1 MTIRHGICAVLLAL
15 TSSSVFAL
23 DAAGEQELTHLQ
35 ERWAQINY
43 QLPEARREAAFEQ
56 LASQAEVAVRRE
68 PRAAELKTWQ
78 GIILSTWAG
87 AKGGLGAL
95 GLAKRARTAFE
106 ESLALDP
113 QALDGSAITS
123 LATLYYQ
130 VPGWPIGFGDKAKA
144 AELFDQALRLNPNGL
159 DSNYFHADFLFRE
172 GRYREARAALEKALA
187 APDRPG
193 RALADAG
200 RRQEA
205 QRLLQ
210 QVEAKLE

>member
-1 MTIRHGICAVLLAL
+1 MTIRHGIFAVLLAL
-15 TSSSVFAL
+15 ASSPVFAL
-23 DAAGEQELTHLQ
+23 DAAGEQELARLQ

-43 QLPEARREAAFEQ
+43 ELPEARREAAFEQ
-56 LASQAEVAVRRE
+56 LASQAEAATRRN
-68 PRAAELKTWQ
+68 PDSAELKSWQ

-95 GLAKRARTAFE
+95 GLAKQARTVFE

-113 QALDGSAITS
+113 QALDGSAYTS

-172 GRYREARAALEKALA
+172 GHYREARAALEKALA

-200 RRQEA
+200 RREDA

-210 QVEAKLE
+210 RVEEELE

>member
-23 DAAGEQELTHLQ
+23 DAAGEQALAHLQ

-43 QLPEARREAAFEQ
+43 ELPEARREAAFEQ
-56 LASQAEVAVRRE
+56 LASQAEAAVRRE
-68 PRAAELKTWQ
+68 PQAAELKTWQ

-113 QALDGSAITS
+113 QALDGSAYTS

-172 GRYREARAALEKALA
+172 GRYQEARAALEKALA

-205 QRLLQ
+205 QRLLER
-210 QVEAKLE
+210 VKEKLE

>member
-15 TSSSVFAL
+15 ASSPVFAL
-23 DAAGEQELTHLQ
+23 DAAGEQELARLQ

-43 QLPEARREAAFEQ
+43 ELPEARREAAFEQ
-56 LASQAEVAVRRE
+56 LASQAEAATRRN
-68 PRAAELKTWQ
+68 PDSAELKSWE

-113 QALDGSAITS
+113 QALDGSAYTS

-144 AELFDQALRLNPNGL
+144 AELFDQALRLNLRRATTSGGC
-159 DSNYFHADFLFRE
+159 SCWTAAATACASWSASATTCAASWW
-172 GRYREARAALEKALA
+172 ARSPGAACCLI
-187 APDRPG
+187 
-193 RALADAG
+193 
-200 RRQEA
+200 
-205 QRLLQ
+205 
-210 QVEAKLE
+210 

>member
-1 MTIRHGICAVLLAL
+1 MTIRHGIFAVLLAL
-15 TSSSVFAL
+15 ASSSVFAL
-23 DAAGEQELTHLQ
+23 DAAGEQELARLQ

-43 QLPEARREAAFEQ
+43 ELPEARREAAFEQ
-56 LASQAEVAVRRE
+56 LASQAEAATRRN
-68 PRAAELKTWQ
+68 PDSAELKSWQ

-113 QALDGSAITS
+113 QALDGSAYTS

-172 GRYREARAALEKALA
+172 GHYREARAALEKALA
-187 APDRPG
+187 APDRPD

-200 RRQEA
+200 RREEA

-210 QVEAKLE
+210 RVEEELE

>member
-15 TSSSVFAL
+15 ASSSVFAL
-23 DAAGEQELTHLQ
+23 DAAGEQELARLQ

-43 QLPEARREAAFEQ
+43 ELPEARREAAFEQ
-56 LASQAEVAVRRE
+56 LAHQAEAAVRRE
-68 PRAAELKTWQ
+68 PQAAELKTWE

-113 QALDGSAITS
+113 QALDGSASTS

-144 AELFDQALRLNPNGL
+144 AELFDRALRLNPHGL

-172 GRYREARAALEKALA
+172 GHYRAARAALEKALA

-200 RRQEA
+200 RREEA

-210 QVEAKLE
+210 RVEEELE

>member
-68 PRAAELKTWQ
+68 PKAAELKTWE

>member
-15 TSSSVFAL
+15 ASSPVFAL
-23 DAAGEQELTHLQ
+23 DAAGEQELARLQ

-43 QLPEARREAAFEQ
+43 ELPEARREAAFEQ
-56 LASQAEVAVRRE
+56 LASQAEAVTRRN
-68 PRAAELKTWQ
+68 PDSAELKSWQ

-87 AKGGLGAL
+87 ARGGLGAL
-95 GLAKRARTAFE
+95 GLVKQARTVFE

-113 QALDGSAITS
+113 QALDGSASTS

-144 AELFDQALRLNPNGL
+144 AELFDQALRLNPHGL
-159 DSNYFHADFLFRE
+159 DVNYFHADFLFRE
-172 GRYREARAALEKALA
+172 GRYPEARAALEKALA

-193 RALADAG
+193 RELADAG

-205 QRLLQ
+205 QRLLE
-210 QVEAKLE
+210 QVEEELE

>member
-15 TSSSVFAL
+15 ASSSVFAL
-23 DAAGEQELTHLQ
+23 DAAGEQELARLQ

-43 QLPEARREAAFEQ
+43 ELPEARREAAFEQ
-56 LASQAEVAVRRE
+56 LASQAEAATRRN
-68 PRAAELKTWQ
+68 PDSAELKSWQ

-113 QALDGSAITS
+113 QALDGSAYTS

-130 VPGWPIGFGDKAKA
+130 VPGWPIGFGNDDKAREMLDKA
-144 AELFDQALRLNPNGL
+144 LALNPDGI
-159 DSNYFHADFLFRE
+159 DSNYFMGDFL
-172 GRYREARAALEKALA
+172 YRKGDYAAARQVLNKALK
-187 APDRPG
+187 APARPG
-193 RALADAG
+193 RALADQG
-200 RRQEA
+200 RRKEIES
-205 QRLLQ
+205 LL
-210 QVEAKLE
+210 AAMR